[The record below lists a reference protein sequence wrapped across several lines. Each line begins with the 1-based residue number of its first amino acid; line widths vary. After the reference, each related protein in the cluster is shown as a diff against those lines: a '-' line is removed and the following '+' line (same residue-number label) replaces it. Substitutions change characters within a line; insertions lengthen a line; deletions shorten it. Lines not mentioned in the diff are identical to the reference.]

1 MKEIYKGVLIGLVT
15 IAIPALLG
23 YVWLIRENQ
32 IRIQTIQRDIES
44 LSSRVERGN
53 ESLNALK
60 LFVVSAHPDRNY
72 ISITSAGKLQ
82 DLTAG
87 EINTLAAE
95 IDKYSTARAFSL
107 SASKDNPQI
116 NDIMARYQIDQN
128 DLRNYWS
135 GVKAL
140 KINELEKP

>member
-1 MKEIYKGVLIGLVT
+1 MKEIGKGVLIGLI
-15 IAIPALLG
+15 IAAISAVLG
-23 YVWLIRENQ
+23 YFCLVRENQ
-32 IRIQTIQRDIES
+32 IRIQTIQRDIEN

-72 ISITSAGKLQ
+72 IPLTSAGKLQ

-87 EINTLAAE
+87 EINTLAGQ
-95 IDKYSTARAFSL
+95 IDKYTTARAFSL
-107 SASKDNPQI
+107 NAQKDNLKI
-116 NDIMARYQIDQN
+116 NDIMTKYQIDQN

-135 GVKAL
+135 GVKTL
-140 KINELEKP
+140 KLDETKKP